1 MPDFYTWLSVC
12 SQNMGGRLKICTSY
26 LVYSQIWLNLP
37 WDDSHFSL
45 HFPMDIIAI
54 LATKNNSYK
63 KNTDY
68 PSGENFAKEK

>member
-1 MPDFYTWLSVC
+1 
-12 SQNMGGRLKICTSY
+12 